1 MAGGGGAGSLRLR
14 PLCCAWTPSRRGG
27 AGGGGGGGTGAN
39 RLQVGVQSALRCAG
53 LCWLWW
59 CRGGGVFSAVFDPRL
74 CVSGVSTPPQAGP
87 RGDSV
92 LADPVGYGL
101 WRY

>member
-1 MAGGGGAGSLRLR
+1 MAGGGGGLTALSPFVLRLGSV
-14 PLCCAWTPSRRGG
+14 ASGWRRGG
-27 AGGGGGGGTGAN
+27 RGGGTGAN

-53 LCWLWW
+53 LCWLGR
-59 CRGGGVFSAVFDPRL
+59 CRGGGVFSAVVDPRL

-87 RGDSV
+87 RGERI
-92 LADPVGYGL
+92 LAGPGGHGL